1 MDELIYND
9 EFNQV
14 ELTDKIIVDE
24 PRYAGFWMRLWAYL
38 VDVIV
43 LFSISG
49 IFTSLLSLSEAYSN
63 YSLLGLI
70 TAKAIVT
77 GVIYYS
83 YFLLMTKLTNQTL
96 GKMIFNLK
104 VVSETNDKLTWLD
117 VFFREVIGRFI
128 YNSIF
133 IMKVVYLVVA
143 FTPKKQGIHDMIGK
157 TIVTYND

>member
-9 EFNQV
+9 EFNRV
-14 ELTDKIIVDE
+14 ESTDKIIVDE

>member
-14 ELTDKIIVDE
+14 ESTDKIIVDE